1 MENGR
6 PRKPTKL
13 KILDGDRKDRVNTAE
28 PVPVKR
34 AIEPPAGMSVEA
46 RKIWDAEAPDRI
58 VQGVLTAWDVEAF
71 ASFCEAL
78 VQLRHADWN
87 AAMVLAKP
95 GQESPMS
102 KLRQLVNICATLG
115 GRFGWTPAD
124 RAKLT
129 VPGANSREQGKDLLT
144 G

>member
-6 PRKPTKL
+6 PRKPTQL
-13 KILDGDRKDRVNTAE
+13 KVLDGDRKDRINRSE
-28 PVPVKR
+28 PVPTGEIK
-34 AIEPPAGMSVEA
+34 PPAHLSLAA
-46 RKIWDAEAPDRI
+46 RGVWDEMAPDRI
-58 VQGVLTAWDVEAF
+58 RQGVLTAWDVEAF
-71 ASFCEAL
+71 AAFCSAV
-78 VQLRHADWN
+78 VQLRRANWES
-87 AAMVLAKP
+87 ALEFSKP

-115 GRFGWTPAD
+115 CRFGWTPAD

-129 VPGANSREQGKDLLT
+129 LPGSNQRDQAQDLLS